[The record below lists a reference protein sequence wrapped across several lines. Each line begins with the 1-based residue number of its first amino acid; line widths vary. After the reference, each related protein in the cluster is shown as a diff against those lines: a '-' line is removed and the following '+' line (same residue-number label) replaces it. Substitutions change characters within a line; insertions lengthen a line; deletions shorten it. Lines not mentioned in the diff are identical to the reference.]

1 MTNNKAGIGHNQKK
15 DQVSDESIKETVKK
29 VIIES
34 FKSWEKNK
42 LKKGIDTEH
51 VLLDIISP
59 KERLIATIIQSLQTS
74 LGQKLWE
81 KLTVE
86 LSKLNSFEVCDKK
99 LFFAPK
105 TTHFNG
111 VISKWKSKRENYE
124 NISLK
129 GFIKDLIKEIKEFK
143 KTNKDIKKVA
153 PPKGD
158 GLDVWLKKNNV
169 NYLLELKSP
178 QVNAGNGNDFSHKLM
193 KQYLYHLYWEPD
205 SKVKVQLSIPYNPYN
220 VPYEVAIK
228 GRISPLLK
236 NEDYLVDNDFWKFI
250 TGNKDAMKLIK
261 ESIHEL
267 KNEGELY
274 NRINSLIKHFS

>member
-1 MTNNKAGIGHNQKK
+1 MTNKTAGIGQNQKK
-15 DQVSDESIKETVKK
+15 DQVSDESIKETVKE

-34 FKSWEKNK
+34 FKSWETNK

-51 VLLDIISP
+51 VLLDIIAP

-86 LSKLNSFEVCDKK
+86 LAKLNSFEVCDKK
-99 LFFAPK
+99 LFLAPK
-105 TTHFNG
+105 TTNFNS
-111 VISKWKSKRENYE
+111 VISKWKSKRESYE

-129 GFIKDLIKEIKEFK
+129 GYIKDLIKEIKEFK
-143 KTNKDIKKVA
+143 KTNKDIKKVT

-193 KQYLYHLYWEPD
+193 KQYLYHLFWEPD

-220 VPYEVAIK
+220 VPYEQAIK

-236 NEDYLVDNDFWKFI
+236 DEDYLVDNNYWKFI
-250 TGNKDAMKLIK
+250 TGNENSMKLLK
-261 ESIHEL
+261 ESFNEL
-267 KNEGELY
+267 KNDGELY
-274 NRINSLIKHFS
+274 KRISSLIKHFS